1 MKAPLP
7 LISLVSFMH
16 YMQNTLVRIIKKK
29 EVENF
34 KLRLHRVDGSPYN
47 LRE

>member
-1 MKAPLP
+1 MRKTEIKLFWSNYARDL
-7 LISLVSFMH
+7 LI
-16 YMQNTLVRIIKKK
+16 RIITKK

-34 KLRLHRVDGSPYN
+34 KLCPHRVDGSPYN